1 MLSRV
6 ANAVYWICRYVERAE
21 NVARFINVNLNL
33 LLDTPLDAHLQWEPM
48 IAITGDQK
56 AFQVLHSEYSQE
68 NVVHFLTFERSNPNS
83 IISCLQAARE
93 NARSV
98 REVISSEMWEQ
109 LNRFYIELKEAEHS
123 GFAHN
128 DPQKFFLMIKMR
140 SHMFSG
146 LLYSTMSHGEA
157 WHFARMGMMIERA
170 DKVSRILDVKYFML
184 LPKPDAIGSPYD
196 NIQWAAVLKSASAH
210 DMYRKI
216 FHRITPVQ
224 VAGFLIFDANFPR
237 SVRHAVNNAFE
248 SLGKITGSTNG
259 DARSGAEKHLGR
271 LLADLNYSDI
281 QEVMEA
287 GLHEYLDALQGRLNH
302 IGLEISS
309 AFFRP
314 APLEAAAQPIS
325 DLRFFSEQNQ
335 TMPKETAK

>member
-6 ANAVYWICRYVERAE
+6 ANAVYWMCRYIERAE
-21 NVARFINVNLNL
+21 NVARFIGVNLNL
-33 LLDTPLDAHLQWEPM
+33 LLDTPLDEHLQWSPM
-48 IAITGDQK
+48 ISTTGDRH
-56 AFQVLHSEYSQE
+56 AFETMHSEYSQDK
-68 NVVHFLTFERSNPNS
+68 VIHFLTFDRTNPNS

-109 LNRFYIELKEAEHS
+109 LNRFYIELKEAEEN

-128 DPQKFFLMIKMR
+128 DPHRFFLMIKMR

-157 WHFARMGMMIERA
+157 WHFARMGLMIERA

-184 LPKPDAIGSPYD
+184 LPKTSYVGSPYD

-210 DMYRKI
+210 DMYRKR
-216 FHRITPVQ
+216 FHRITPTQ
-224 VAGFLIFDANFPR
+224 VADFLIFDGEFPR
-237 SVRHAVNNAFE
+237 SIRYAVAMAYS
-248 SLGKITGSTNG
+248 SLHKITGSPYG
-259 DARSGAEKHLGR
+259 SGRGRPEKCLGR

-281 QEVMEA
+281 QEVMDM
-287 GLHEYLDALQGRLNH
+287 GMHEYLDSLQVRLND
-302 IGLEISS
+302 IGQEINTALFRLMPAES
-309 AFFRP
+309 AV
-314 APLEAAAQPIS
+314 EVQQH
-325 DLRFFSEQNQ
+325 FFSVAPQ
-335 TMPKETAK
+335 KEKEMQQI

>member
-6 ANAVYWICRYVERAE
+6 ANAVYWMCRYIERAE
-21 NVARFINVNLNL
+21 NVARFIGVNLNL
-33 LLDTPLDAHLQWEPM
+33 ILDTPLDDHLQWEPM
-48 IAITGDQK
+48 IAITGDRE
-56 AFQVLHSEYSQE
+56 AFELLHSEYSQDK
-68 NVVHFLTFERSNPNS
+68 VIHFLTFERTNPNS

-123 GFAHN
+123 GFAQN
-128 DPQKFFLMIKMR
+128 DPHKFFLMIKMR

-146 LLYSTMSHGEA
+146 LLHSTMTHGEA
-157 WHFARMGMMIERA
+157 WHFARMGLMIERA

-184 LPKPDAIGSPYD
+184 LPKANAVGSPYD

-210 DMYRKI
+210 DMYRKV
-216 FHRITPVQ
+216 FHRITPMQ
-224 VAGFLIFDANFPR
+224 VADFLIFNGDFPR
-237 SVRHAVNNAFE
+237 SIRHAVSNAFE
-248 SLGKITGSTNG
+248 SLRKITGSPHG
-259 DARSGAEKHLGR
+259 AARSGAEKQLGR

-287 GLHEYLDALQGRLNH
+287 GLHEYLDALQARLNQ
-302 IGLEISS
+302 IGLEIGN

-314 APLEAAAQPIS
+314 APAETTVGQQQ
-325 DLRFFSEQNQ
+325 FSV
-335 TMPKETAK
+335 KETTA